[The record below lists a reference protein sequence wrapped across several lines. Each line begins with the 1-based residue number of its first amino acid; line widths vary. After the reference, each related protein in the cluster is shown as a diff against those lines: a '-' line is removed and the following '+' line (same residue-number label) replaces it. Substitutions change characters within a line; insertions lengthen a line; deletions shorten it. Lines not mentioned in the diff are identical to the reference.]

1 MNRHNL
7 QSMDVP
13 FPGEGSCPVLEV
25 RDLCVEYRRRK
36 HAGAAQVIRAV
47 DHVSFSLQKGRTL
60 GLVGESGSGKSTL
73 AKAIIRLAPVCSG
86 DILVKGGSVQGLSD
100 REFMT
105 VRRKIQM
112 VFQDPYYTLNPRMTV
127 AAMLDEPMRIH
138 FPGRSAEERRTRA
151 LQLLEQV
158 GLGEDALARYPHQ
171 FSGGQRQRIGI
182 ARAMAVEPEVLL
194 CDEAVS
200 ALDVSVQAQIVNLL
214 QDLQEMH
221 GFAYL
226 FIGHDLS
233 VIEHISD
240 EVMVMESGRVVEHAA
255 ADELY
260 RNPVHPYT
268 RRLLDA
274 VPVLSSL
281 GYE

>member
-1 MNRHNL
+1 MNRQNF
-7 QSMDVP
+7 QSMDKDC
-13 FPGEGSCPVLEV
+13 PGADRCPVLEV
-25 RDLCVEYRRRK
+25 RDLTVEYHRRK
-36 HAGAAQVIRAV
+36 HAGTSQVIRAV

-73 AKAIIRLAPVCSG
+73 AKAIIRLAPVCAG
-86 DILVKGGSVQGLSD
+86 DILVDGGSVIGWSD
-100 REFMT
+100 RQFMA

-151 LQLLEQV
+151 LHLLEQV

-226 FIGHDLS
+226 FIGHDLAI
-233 VIEHISD
+233 IEHISD
-240 EVMVMESGRVVEHAA
+240 EVMVMESGRVVEYAS
-255 ADELY
+255 ADALY
-260 RNPVHPYT
+260 QNPSHPYT
-268 RRLLDA
+268 RRLLNA

-281 GYE
+281 AEQ

>member
-1 MNRHNL
+1 MTP
-7 QSMDVP
+7 QSHDSA
-13 FPGEGSCPVLEV
+13 ESAPVGPILEV
-25 RDLCVEYRRRK
+25 RDLSVEFHRRTGPGQG
-36 HAGAAQVIRAV
+36 HVLRAV
-47 DHVSFSLQKGRTL
+47 DRVSFSLSKGRTL

-86 DILVKGGSVQGLSD
+86 DILVNGGSILGLSEAD
-100 REFMT
+100 FMR
-105 VRRKIQM
+105 VRRRIQM
-112 VFQDPYYTLNPRMTV
+112 VFQDPYHSLNPRMTV
-127 AAMLDEPMRIH
+127 SAMLDEPMRIH
-138 FPGRSAEERRTRA
+138 FPKRPAVERRARA
-151 LQLLEQV
+151 VQLLEQV

-182 ARAMAVEPEVLL
+182 ARAMAVEPDVLL

-214 QDLQEMH
+214 QDLQEKH

-226 FIGHDLS
+226 FIGHDLA

-240 EVMVMESGRVVEHAA
+240 EVMVMESGRVVEHAS
-255 ADELY
+255 ADALY
-260 RNPVHPYT
+260 QNPSHPYT
-268 RRLLDA
+268 RRLLNA

-281 GYE
+281 AE